1 MEKLFSLIDTA
12 QQTCGGQKQLA
23 EALGVSPEYVR
34 LLRKGER
41 PVTVEIAGKLALIA
55 GANVQGAVL
64 LALAAHLQKSTM
76 GREVLGALE
85 KGFLALVAAIFVTF
99 ATSND
104 AHGMTQRGSDP
115 NNQLTI
121 PTSYLRRLIS
131 LARATWQRVL
141 RHIAVR
147 CTTQRTAPGATT
159 TPTGRCVPWR
169 LALAMTKNA

>member
-121 PTSYLRRLIS
+121 PTSYFWRRWLERVRLMVFRTRSRWAWMRGPRPGPMI
-131 LARATWQRVL
+131 LAA
-141 RHIAVR
+141 
-147 CTTQRTAPGATT
+147 
-159 TPTGRCVPWR
+159 
-169 LALAMTKNA
+169 